1 MASVLSSNGLINN
14 SEENFTKFGAFTKGH
29 QRRGSEIEFQ
39 ELTHRD
45 AKQAMA
51 KELYKLMNTVP
62 TGTKE
67 TVEKELDGF
76 QRLFDRFMVETGPS
90 VEWEDIKLLPQE
102 AVSTENVYKNP
113 SKEPGCKL
121 WY

>member
-1 MASVLSSNGLINN
+1 MQGHLTMADRK
-14 SEENFTKFGAFTKGH
+14 TGAFTKGH